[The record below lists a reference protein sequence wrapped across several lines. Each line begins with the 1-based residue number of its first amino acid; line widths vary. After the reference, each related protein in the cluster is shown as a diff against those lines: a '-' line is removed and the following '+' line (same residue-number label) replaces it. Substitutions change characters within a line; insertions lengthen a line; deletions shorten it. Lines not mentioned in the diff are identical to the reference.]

1 MSKVAPLGNRFGKD
15 NQHQCCQPGGWHRR
29 RTTMLRATVMDTPR
43 SNPPPDDNAL
53 VLRASNGDHDA
64 FGELVNRHQR
74 RVWMVCRQYVGVDE
88 ADAAAQDSL
97 VKAFTRIGDFDRRAA
112 FSTWLTRIAINTCL
126 DQIRRLRREGLLID
140 EPANDDEGSKVLEQV
155 PDEQTGPE
163 DRTIHR
169 QAVASL
175 AERERDLPP
184 RQREIFRLRFYAELE
199 LEEIAEALEVHV
211 GTVKTQLH
219 RAVHR
224 LRRELGAYR

>member
-1 MSKVAPLGNRFGKD
+1 MDPS
-15 NQHQCCQPGGWHRR
+15 
-29 RTTMLRATVMDTPR
+29 RTDLSQA
-43 SNPPPDDNAL
+43 DDSL
-53 VLRASNGDHDA
+53 VLRVQNGDHDA

-74 RVWMVCRQYVGVDE
+74 RVWMVCRQYVGTAE

-126 DQIRRLRREGLLID
+126 DELRRRRREAMGEDERQGEEDLSLLD
-140 EPANDDEGSKVLEQV
+140 RV
-155 PDEQTGPE
+155 PDQQAGPE
-163 DRTIHR
+163 TRSMQK

-175 AERERDLPP
+175 EAHESKLPP
-184 RQREIFRLRFYAELE
+184 RQREIFRLRFFAEME
-199 LEEIAEALEVHV
+199 LEEIATALDVHV

-224 LRRELGAYR
+224 LREELGAYR

>member
-1 MSKVAPLGNRFGKD
+1 MDPS
-15 NQHQCCQPGGWHRR
+15 
-29 RTTMLRATVMDTPR
+29 RTDLSQA
-43 SNPPPDDNAL
+43 DDAL
-53 VLRASNGDHDA
+53 VLRAQDGDRDA

-74 RVWMVCRQYVGVDE
+74 RVWMVCRQYVGVDD

-97 VKAFTRIGDFDRRAA
+97 VKAFTRIGAFDRQAA

-126 DQIRRLRREGLLID
+126 DELRRRRRAAPIADESGDEEGV
-140 EPANDDEGSKVLEQV
+140 GVLAQV
-155 PDEQTGPE
+155 PDGRAGPE
-163 DRTIHR
+163 ARSMQR

-175 AERERDLPP
+175 EAGEEGLPP
-184 RQREIFRLRFYAELE
+184 RQREIFRLRFYAEME